1 MNGADSRKVGLLARL
16 LPASDERAA
25 RQSLWLGAITAVQLA
40 AGLAQLSLSARI
52 LGPEGLGA
60 LFTII
65 AVTSLLFG
73 LLTLPGDEVIV
84 THVTR
89 SLAEGRREQ
98 AVRILRYV
106 LGAALG
112 IRLVCY
118 GMLVMVAPAV
128 SDVLTGGA
136 PADWHR
142 DVFGPAPADGG
153 RTGIGGPYVTPLLVY
168 ACSGVLTS
176 VHGET
181 LAVLRLADRLH
192 LGLAATVAGA
202 VARVAVL
209 AAALETG
216 GGLLTVT
223 LAPVAGCAV
232 AGVVLFL
239 AMMASMRQ
247 AGLSGLSGSLSVAVP
262 RDVIRFQMS
271 NFGRSAV
278 EALSRHIDVL
288 LIVGLTSVTQLGLY
302 RAAHQIV
309 DAGRRPFEALAQGV
323 QGEYSKLWFSSRDVA
338 VRKLLLRFTALAAAL
353 GALGYGFIA
362 VLHESVIRIA
372 LGPDFAAAAGP
383 MLIMIPGG
391 FVFACVA
398 ALYVLPAATGRAWPH
413 FASISVA
420 LTAQVIAIATLTPT
434 RGATGTALAS
444 TIYFLVFAAVT
455 VPFVLTTLGR
465 GRRNPGGAGVAL

>member
-1 MNGADSRKVGLLARL
+1 MNGADSRRVGLLPRL

-98 AVRILRYV
+98 AARILRYA

-118 GMLVMVAPAV
+118 GVIVMVAPAV

-142 DVFGPAPADGG
+142 DVFGPPADGG
-153 RTGIGGPYVTPLLVY
+153 RTGIGAPYVTPMLVY

-192 LGLAATVAGA
+192 LGLLATVAGA

-209 AAALETG
+209 AAVLETG
-216 GGLLTVT
+216 GGLLPVT
-223 LAPVAGCAV
+223 LAPVAGGAV

-262 RDVIRFQMS
+262 RDVIRYQMS

-302 RAAHQIV
+302 RAAHQMV

-323 QGEYSKLWFSSRDVA
+323 QGEYSRLWFSSRDAA

-372 LGPDFAAAAGP
+372 LGPGFADAAGP

-413 FASISVA
+413 FASISAA
-420 LTAQVIAIATLTPT
+420 LTAQVIALMTLTPT
-434 RGATGTALAS
+434 RGANGTALAS

-455 VPFVLTTLGR
+455 VPFVFTTLRR
-465 GRRNPGGAGVAL
+465 GCRKPGDAGVGL